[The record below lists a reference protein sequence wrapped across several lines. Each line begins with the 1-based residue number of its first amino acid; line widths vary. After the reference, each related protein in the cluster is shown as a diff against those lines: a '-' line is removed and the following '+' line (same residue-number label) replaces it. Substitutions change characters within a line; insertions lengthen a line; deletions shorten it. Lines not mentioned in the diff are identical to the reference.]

1 MARKRTIEY
10 TAFDLE
16 ILDENVTIDSYI
28 ELFRYIKQKDNRR
41 DIPVRHTYLTVNT
54 LSWLNDDKP
63 EDGFIGKIMK
73 WDGITSDW
81 YNEETGQR
89 ADLKDLKS
97 VQIPDNLKANPK
109 FFNFVFYPIE
119 RKIICE
125 ISEQD
130 NEISENI
137 LLEFFRFLFGTDK
150 INEKFKRVETRLIN
164 DSDTIEDVLSNDKL
178 LMVHIVIKRPESES
192 LSEEEKILLKQM
204 QEQNIYSYSKTIE
217 SKKREF
223 LTLTDGIKEE
233 IRLTE
238 NYGYIDYKAEGS
250 DGILIHRSTSE
261 SAPYIR
267 KEQYNPDETQAY
279 YVIKYVG
286 LEIVDELK

>member
-16 ILDENVTIDSYI
+16 ILDENVTTDSYI

-41 DIPVRHTYLTVNT
+41 DIPVRNTYLTINT
-54 LSWLNDDKP
+54 LGWLNDEKP

-109 FFNFVFYPIE
+109 FFNFVFYPID

-164 DSDTIEDVLSNDKL
+164 DSDTIEDILSNDKL
-178 LMVHIVIKRPESES
+178 LMVHIVIKRPESENKKAK
-192 LSEEEKILLKQM
+192 EIKMVRGKTRRIKGGRG
-204 QEQNIYSYSKTIE
+204 SK
-217 SKKREF
+217 SKNKN
-223 LTLTDGIKEE
+223 K
-233 IRLTE
+233 
-238 NYGYIDYKAEGS
+238 K
-250 DGILIHRSTSE
+250 
-261 SAPYIR
+261 
-267 KEQYNPDETQAY
+267 K
-279 YVIKYVG
+279 K
-286 LEIVDELK
+286 

>member
-10 TAFDLE
+10 TTFDIE
-16 ILDENVTIDSYI
+16 ILNENVTTETYI
-28 ELFRYIKQKDNRR
+28 ELFNYVKDKENRR
-41 DIPVRHTYLTVNT
+41 DIPVRNTYLTINS
-54 LSWLNDDKP
+54 LGLLNEDKP
-63 EDGFIGKIMK
+63 QDGFIGKIMK

-81 YNEETGQR
+81 YNEETGQK

-109 FFNFVFYPIE
+109 FFNFVFYPID

-137 LLEFFRFLFGTDK
+137 LLEFFRFLFGNK
-150 INEKFKRVETRLIN
+150 VNEIFRRVETNLVT
-164 DSDTIEDVLSNDKL
+164 DADTIDDVISNNKL
-178 LMVHIVIKRPESES
+178 LMIHIVIKRPDGEN
-192 LSEEEKILLKQM
+192 LSEGEKELLEEMKM
-204 QEQNIYSYSKTIE
+204 QNIYSYSKTIE

-223 LTLTDGIKEE
+223 LTLSDDNKKEM
-233 IRLTE
+233 RLTE
-238 NYGYIDYKAEGS
+238 KYGYIDYKAEGS
-250 DGILIHRSTSE
+250 DGILINRSTLE
-261 SAPYIR
+261 SSAYIK

-286 LEIVDELK
+286 REIVEELS